1 MAVMGRWR
9 TYAAIV
15 LFWIAAIAA
24 AVIIMADD
32 RSEAMVVHDALRA
45 TLTAEDFAA
54 QVETALAEN
63 DVETADIYA
72 ETATFTGYS
81 LPPELLAD
89 LNEAHGVWQSTW
101 RESTSFAA
109 GFVTGETDDIASFG
123 GAVASDLTVVGDVR
137 DIALE
142 GGAMVAGEPY
152 DEFILVLS
160 GVGLGITTAT
170 WATGGA
176 ALPVRVGASV
186 TKAAKRTG
194 RLAAPLLDDMAGL
207 ARQAVDLPRLRTD
220 LTSVDATDIT
230 GLKRVAGQHLETARH
245 SRLVATLDDIGD
257 ISSRLGPAETMRILP
272 HIRSATEIGE
282 VAAMAKVLGKK
293 TRAVIELTGKTSLRL
308 FKRGWPLMRI
318 LVAALYGVL
327 ASIPGWIAWRVTR
340 HLARFAY
347 ARFIRPAVA

>member
-1 MAVMGRWR
+1 MAVMGRWW

-15 LFWIAAIAA
+15 LFWVAAIAA
-24 AVIIMADD
+24 VVIVLADD
-32 RSEAMVVHDALRA
+32 RTDAMVVHDALRA
-45 TLTAEDFAA
+45 TMTADDFAA
-54 QVETALAEN
+54 RIESALAA
-63 DVETADIYA
+63 DDIETADVYA
-72 ETATFTGYS
+72 ETATFAGYS
-81 LPPELLAD
+81 LPPEVHAE
-89 LNEAHGVWQSTW
+89 LNEAHGIWQSTW
-101 RESTSFAA
+101 RESTSFAT
-109 GFVTGETDDIASFG
+109 GFVTGETDDLASFG

-142 GGAMVAGEPY
+142 GSAMVAGEPY
-152 DEFILVLS
+152 DEFILILS

-194 RLAAPLLDDMAGL
+194 RLAAPLLDDMVGM
-207 ARQAVDLPRLRTD
+207 ARQAIDMPRLKTD
-220 LTSVDATDIT
+220 LAGIDATDIA
-230 GLKRVAGQHLETARH
+230 GLRRVAGKHLETARH
-245 SRLVATLDDIGD
+245 SRLVATLDEVGD
-257 ISSRLGPAETMRILP
+257 IASRLGPAETLRILP
-272 HIRSATEIGE
+272 HIESAAEIGG

-327 ASIPGWIAWRVTR
+327 ASIPGWIAWRITR
-340 HLARFAY
+340 RLARFTY
-347 ARFIRPAVA
+347 LRLMRPAAV

>member
-15 LFWIAAIAA
+15 LFWTAAITA
-24 AVIIMADD
+24 AVVVLADD
-32 RSEAMVVHDALRA
+32 RSDAMVVHDALRA
-45 TLTAEDFAA
+45 TVTADDFAA
-54 QVETALAEN
+54 RIEAALA
-63 DVETADIYA
+63 DDDIETADVYA
-72 ETATFTGYS
+72 ETATFAGYS
-81 LPPELLAD
+81 LPPELQAE
-89 LNEAHGVWQSTW
+89 LNDAHGLWRSTW

-109 GFVTGETDDIASFG
+109 GFVTGETDDLASFS

-152 DEFILVLS
+152 DEFILILS

-207 ARQAVDLPRLRTD
+207 ARQAVDMPRLKAD
-220 LTSVDATDIT
+220 LAVVEATDIS
-230 GLKRVAGQHLETARH
+230 GLRRVAGRHLETARH
-245 SRLVATLDDIGD
+245 SRLVATLDDVGD
-257 ISSRLGPAETMRILP
+257 IASRLGPAETLRILP
-272 HIRSATEIGE
+272 HVQSAAELGG

-327 ASIPGWIAWRVTR
+327 ASIPGWIAWRLTR
-340 HLARFAY
+340 RLARFAY
-347 ARFIRPAVA
+347 LRWVRPAPA